1 MCWPAI
7 LDPKAFGVVAIAT
20 VFTGFANLFTDL
32 GLGAVLIRPPVV
44 SRELL
49 TTTFY
54 TNLLSGIVLA
64 VLVAALGGPLSDAY
78 HQPVLRAVMAIAGLQ
93 MALNVTVVPTALLE
107 RAYRFRALA
116 MIEVSAILVATGASV
131 GMAIAGCGAVSI
143 VVGPAAGFAL
153 QSVTLWLVV
162 KLVPHGRPTRR
173 AAREIWRYSGPL
185 MIFNTL
191 VYWAR
196 NIDNLVLGITAGAFA
211 LGMYSRAYVL
221 MLVPVEQIIVVL
233 GRVLLPVLSR
243 QLGSISDMRSTYVR
257 ALRLSSAV
265 MIPTGVGLACLAVPV
280 VSVLFG
286 AKWHGMSE
294 ILAILAVTTPVQVV
308 VVTCGPIYQAFG
320 ATRAWSRRAAV
331 TAVATM
337 IALCTGAFF
346 GAIGVA
352 VGFAVSSFAT
362 APYAVRLPWQMIGL
376 SARNG
381 IKTVRAELF
390 ASALMAC
397 WLVGFGHVAH
407 AWGGVAWLASGVIS
421 GAAVYV
427 TALAVIEPAVITEL
441 KRAITKHSS

>member
-1 MCWPAI
+1 
-7 LDPKAFGVVAIAT
+7 
-20 VFTGFANLFTDL
+20 
-32 GLGAVLIRPPVV
+32 
-44 SRELL
+44 
-49 TTTFY
+49 
-54 TNLLSGIVLA
+54 
-64 VLVAALGGPLSDAY
+64 
-78 HQPVLRAVMAIAGLQ
+78 
-93 MALNVTVVPTALLE
+93 
-107 RAYRFRALA
+107 
-116 MIEVSAILVATGASV
+116 
-131 GMAIAGCGAVSI
+131 
-143 VVGPAAGFAL
+143 
-153 QSVTLWLVV
+153 
-162 KLVPHGRPTRR
+162 
-173 AAREIWRYSGPL
+173 
-185 MIFNTL
+185 
-191 VYWAR
+191 
-196 NIDNLVLGITAGAFA
+196 
-211 LGMYSRAYVL
+211 MYSRAYVL